1 MKITITY
8 PESWA
13 EIKLV
18 DYLRFYHDV
27 KDYVGKEDYM
37 TEALESASHHF
48 FKVPKD
54 LLYQIP
60 QATFNKISTRVFELI
75 NQSVDHPL
83 MLSFTLGDTEYGF
96 IPKLDEMSY
105 GEYLDL
111 VSYSKDMWNNMP
123 TILSILYRPIT
134 KRKGLEY
141 QIKPYSGTNQDTV
154 DMFEELITMDAVFGA
169 TSFFLGLQTD
179 LLNATLTY
187 SMEML
192 VKDQT
197 PETLAALETLKKNGV
212 DITQLPSLQTM
223 MSQDLTP

>member
-212 DITQLPSLQTM
+212 DITQLQSFLTM
-223 MSQDLTP
+223 TSQNLIL

>member
-212 DITQLPSLQTM
+212 DITQLPSLKTM